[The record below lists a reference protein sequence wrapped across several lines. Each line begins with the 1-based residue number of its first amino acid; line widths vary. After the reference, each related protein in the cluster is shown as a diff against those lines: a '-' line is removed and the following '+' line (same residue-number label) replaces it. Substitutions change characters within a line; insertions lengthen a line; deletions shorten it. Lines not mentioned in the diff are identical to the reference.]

1 MLFIA
6 VPKVR
11 DTMFSDGLKATVNYL
26 TGTARALRSDAVR
39 NQVDYILRLDL
50 DNNSVWTYS
59 VDMTPEA
66 MGKMKQRAFR
76 LPDTVDLLDVS
87 PFGKEKTTDGEV
99 LIRFSR
105 KDYVGPAIV
114 HLAQNDQRFT
124 LVFEPFLSSV
134 RTYDTYVDFRDQT
147 VNE

>member
-1 MLFIA
+1 
-6 VPKVR
+6 
-11 DTMFSDGLKATVNYL
+11 MFPPSE
-26 TGTARALRSDAVR
+26 R
-39 NQVDYILRLDL
+39 
-50 DNNSVWTYS
+50 
-59 VDMTPEA
+59 
-66 MGKMKQRAFR
+66 
-76 LPDTVDLLDVS
+76 
-87 PFGKEKTTDGEV
+87 KTTDGEV